1 MKRLIVNG
9 DDFGASSGIN
19 RGIIEAHERG
29 ILTSA
34 SLMVDLPG
42 AEEAAEL
49 AQNRPGLS
57 VGLHVVLT
65 HEDGERSV
73 PPGGASEEIERQFE
87 RFCASL
93 GRPPTHLDSHHNI
106 HLEPAYEPFFL
117 DAARRQSRPLRG
129 YAEARYVGRFYGQ
142 WNDGSTHLELVSIE
156 GLIQVLESEVDEGVT
171 EIGCHPGYIDPGF
184 QSSYSTEREAEV
196 RTLCAPAAR
205 AAAEQLAIR
214 LVNFTAL

>member
-9 DDFGASSGIN
+9 DDFGASAGIN

-34 SLMVDLPG
+34 SLMVDPPG

-49 AQNRPGLS
+49 ARSRPDLG

-65 HEDGERSV
+65 REDGKRTV
-73 PPGGASEEIERQFE
+73 PPGGADEEIERQLE
-87 RFCASL
+87 RFRTLLGSL
-93 GRPPTHLDSHHNI
+93 PTHLDSHHNI
-106 HLEPAYEPFFL
+106 HFEPAYEPVYL
-117 DAARRQSRPLRG
+117 AAARRHSLPLRG
-129 YAEARYVGRFYGQ
+129 YSEARYVGRFYGQ
-142 WNDGSTHLELVSIE
+142 WDDGSTHLELISVE
-156 GLIQVLESEVDEGVT
+156 GLIDVLESEVGEGVT

-184 QSSYSTEREAEV
+184 RSSYSTEREAEL

-205 AAAEQLAIR
+205 AAAEHLAIR
-214 LVNFTAL
+214 LVNFSAL

>member
-1 MKRLIVNG
+1 VKRLIVNG
-9 DDFGASSGIN
+9 DDFGASSGVN

-49 AQNRPGLS
+49 AQNRPELS

-65 HEDGERSV
+65 REDGERTV
-73 PPGGASEEIERQFE
+73 PPGGAGEEIERQFE
-87 RFCASL
+87 RFCAL
-93 GRPPTHLDSHHNI
+93 RGRPPTHLDSHHNI
-106 HLEPAYEPFFL
+106 HFEPEYEPVFL
-117 DAARRQSRPLRG
+117 DAARRHSRPLRG
-129 YAEARYVGRFYGQ
+129 YSDARYIRHFYGQ
-142 WNDGSTHLELVSIE
+142 WGDGSTHLELISVE
-156 GLIQVLESEVDEGVT
+156 GLIHVFKTEVGEGFN

-184 QSSYSTEREAEV
+184 KSSYSTEREAEL

-205 AAAEQLAIR
+205 AAAEQMAIR
-214 LVNFTAL
+214 LVNFTSL